1 MTLDGNAN
9 LAVSGTLAV
18 TGAITTPSTINSQ
31 GTITG
36 NASVAF
42 SAGPAA
48 ANNVALQMNS
58 NMAVRDNSVTYST
71 MYFDTGIGG
80 AAGGEFQFR
89 SSSSYTQFAK
99 IGTYGITLPT
109 RPAVRL
115 VATTSNSFTA
125 TTTITNQYVD
135 YNQGGAY
142 NNSTGVF
149 TAPVAGLYSAFM
161 NIRSNGAA
169 AAAAVVMK
177 KNAGAGN
184 AGGTNQLYWETLN
197 GSQGPSHFGVS
208 GIIKMNAGD
217 NVQVIVVQ
225 NTITFDAN
233 DSWGIAYIG

>member
-1 MTLDGNAN
+1 
-9 LAVSGTLAV
+9 
-18 TGAITTPSTINSQ
+18 
-31 GTITG
+31 
-36 NASVAF
+36 
-42 SAGPAA
+42 
-48 ANNVALQMNS
+48 MNS
-58 NMAVRDNSVTYST
+58 NMAVRDTTAGFST
-71 MYFDTGIGG
+71 MYFDVGTGG
-80 AAGGEFQFR
+80 ATNGEFQFR
-89 SSSSYTQFAK
+89 SSSSYTQYAK
-99 IGTYGITLPT
+99 IAAYGITLPT